1 MRLLNLIFTFLLLSI
16 CSFGQQA
23 FYKVFSGLGYDVG
36 KGIVELSDSSYVVC
50 GSSTSWEGSSQ
61 AFLMKVDSIG
71 TRAWTN
77 HYGGPESDGATRIL
91 YKENLGL
98 FTVGFT
104 NSIGAAGDYNGL
116 VMHMDVNGTLIW
128 EQKIGSDNAWEFIHD
143 AVFVEDSSILC
154 VGESQNLEDGDKDV
168 FIARISKDGELI
180 WSLKYANPGVDYATS
195 ITNIEDSL
203 FVVGGTFYCA
213 DSLTQKGFVMKINN
227 EGSIL
232 WRDTLG
238 NYSGKYVIEDV
249 SIAVDKINAVGAR
262 EVDIDNHDS
271 YLLKLNFD
279 GDILFEQTE
288 NDPNG
293 ESDVIMDEIA
303 FIPSV
308 NKNIIGFKVINAF
321 SFQDDYDANIGFFN
335 ENSFLWMNN
344 FTSINYLGLDEVN
357 QLVPTSDGAFVGV
370 GQTTYPI
377 SGGSNVFI
385 LKYSLDEGFPN
396 TAEYYTIDT
405 LVGVDSNLETETFD
419 VSPNPCHQSVFI
431 DFHESWTRVK
441 ILNGFGQVISDK
453 ELSLSEPMDVS
464 WLKSGIY
471 YVQIENQTRK
481 IIKL

>member
-1 MRLLNLIFTFLLLSI
+1 MRVLNITITFLLLSAFT
-16 CSFGQQA
+16 FGQQP

-36 KGIVELSDSSYVVC
+36 NGIVELSDSSYVVC

-61 AFLMKVDSIG
+61 VFLMKVDSVG
-71 TRAWTN
+71 AREWTN
-77 HYGGPESDGATRIL
+77 HYGGAESDGATRIL

-104 NSIGAAGDYNGL
+104 NSIGSGDYNGL

-128 EQKIGSDNAWEFIHD
+128 EQKIGSDNAWEFIYD

-154 VGESQNLEDGDKDV
+154 VGESQNLEDGDKDIFV
-168 FIARISKDGELI
+168 ARISKEGELI
-180 WSLKYANPGVDYATS
+180 WSLKYANPGIDYATS
-195 ITNIEDSL
+195 IANIEDSL
-203 FVVGGTFYCA
+203 FVIGGSFYCA
-213 DSLTQKGFVMKINN
+213 DSSNQKGFVMKINN
-227 EGSIL
+227 EGTIL

-249 SIAVDKINAVGAR
+249 CIADDKINAVGAR
-262 EVDIDNHDS
+262 EVEVDNHDS
-271 YLLKLNFD
+271 YLLKLNFE
-279 GDILFEQTE
+279 GDVLFEQTE

-335 ENSFLWMNN
+335 ESSFLWMNN

-357 QLVPTSDGAFVGV
+357 QLVPTSDGAFIGV

-385 LKYSLDEGFPN
+385 LKYSLEEGFPN

-405 LVGVDSNLETETFD
+405 LVGIDSNPVKETFK
-419 VSPNPCHQSVFI
+419 VFPNPCDESIFF
-431 DFHESWTRVK
+431 DFNKSWARVK
-441 ILNGFGQVISDK
+441 ILNSFGQVISDK
-453 ELSLSEPMDVS
+453 ELSLNLPMNVS
-464 WLKSGIY
+464 WLKSGVY
-471 YVQIENQTRK
+471 YLQIDNQTRK

>member
-1 MRLLNLIFTFLLLSI
+1 MRVLNITITFLLLSAFT
-16 CSFGQQA
+16 FGQQP

-36 KGIVELSDSSYVVC
+36 NGIVELSDSSYVVC

-61 AFLMKVDSIG
+61 VFLMKVDSIG
-71 TRAWTN
+71 VREWTN
-77 HYGGPESDGATRIL
+77 HYGGAESDGATRIL

-104 NSIGAAGDYNGL
+104 NSIGSGDYNGL

-128 EQKIGSDNAWEFIHD
+128 EQKIGSDNAWEFIYD

-154 VGESQNLEDGDKDV
+154 VGESQNLEDGDKDIFV
-168 FIARISKDGELI
+168 ARISKEGELI
-180 WSLKYANPGVDYATS
+180 WSLKYANPGIDYATS
-195 ITNIEDSL
+195 IVNIEDSL
-203 FVVGGTFYCA
+203 FVVGGSFYCS
-213 DSLTQKGFVMKINN
+213 DSSNQKGFVMKINN
-227 EGSIL
+227 EGTIL

-249 SIAVDKINAVGAR
+249 CIADDKINAVGAR
-262 EVDIDNHDS
+262 EVEADNHDS
-271 YLLKLNFD
+271 YLLKLNFE
-279 GDILFEQTE
+279 GDVLFEQTE

-335 ENSFLWMNN
+335 ESSFLWMNN

-357 QLVPTSDGAFVGV
+357 QLVPTSDGAFIGV

-385 LKYSLDEGFPN
+385 LKYSLEEGFPN

-405 LVGVDSNLETETFD
+405 LVGIANPVKETFK
-419 VSPNPCHQSVFI
+419 VFPNPCDESIFF
-431 DFHESWTRVK
+431 DFNKSWARVK
-441 ILNGFGQVISDK
+441 ILNSFGQVISDK
-453 ELSLSEPMDVS
+453 ELYLNLPMNVS
-464 WLKSGIY
+464 WLKSGVY
-471 YVQIENQTRK
+471 YLQIDNQTRK

>member
-1 MRLLNLIFTFLLLSI
+1 MRVLNITITFLLLSAFT
-16 CSFGQQA
+16 FGQQP

-36 KGIVELSDSSYVVC
+36 NGIVELSDSSYVVC

-61 AFLMKVDSIG
+61 VFLMKVDSVG
-71 TRAWTN
+71 AREWTN
-77 HYGGPESDGATRIL
+77 NYGGAESDGAKRIL

-104 NSIGAAGDYNGL
+104 NSIGSGDYNGL

-128 EQKIGSDNAWEFIHD
+128 EQKIGSDNAWEFIYD

-154 VGESQNLEDGDKDV
+154 VGESKNLEDGDKDIFV
-168 FIARISKDGELI
+168 ARISKEGELI
-180 WSLKYANPGVDYATS
+180 WSLKYANPGIDYATS
-195 ITNIEDSL
+195 IANLEDSL
-203 FVVGGTFYCA
+203 FVIGGSFYCS
-213 DSLTQKGFVMKINN
+213 DSSSQKGFVMKINN
-227 EGSIL
+227 EGTIL

-249 SIAVDKINAVGAR
+249 CIADDKINAVGAR
-262 EVDIDNHDS
+262 EVEVDNHDS
-271 YLLKLNFD
+271 YLLKLNFE
-279 GDILFEQTE
+279 GDVLFEQTE
-288 NDPNG
+288 NDHNG

-303 FIPSV
+303 FIPAV

-321 SFQDDYDANIGFFN
+321 SFKDDYDANIGFFN
-335 ENSFLWMNN
+335 ESSFLWMNN

-357 QLVPTSDGAFVGV
+357 QLVPTSDGAFIGV

-385 LKYSLDEGFPN
+385 LKYSLEEGFPN

-405 LVGVDSNLETETFD
+405 LVGIYSKPVKETFK
-419 VSPNPCHQSVFI
+419 VFPNPCDESILF
-431 DFHESWTRVK
+431 DFNKSWARVK
-441 ILNGFGQVISDK
+441 ILNSFGQVISDK
-453 ELSLSEPMDVS
+453 ELSLNLPMNVS
-464 WLKSGIY
+464 WLKSGVY
-471 YVQIENQTRK
+471 YLQIDNQTRK